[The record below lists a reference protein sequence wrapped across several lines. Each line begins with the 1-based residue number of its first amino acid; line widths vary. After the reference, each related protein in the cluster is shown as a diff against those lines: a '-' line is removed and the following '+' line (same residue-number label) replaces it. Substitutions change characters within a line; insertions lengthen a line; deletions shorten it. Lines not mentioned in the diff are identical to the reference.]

1 MKSFFLLLCFLPL
14 LSIAQEKFSINGSL
28 TGVPDQTSVS
38 ITDANNPSDTL
49 SISKVVSG
57 KFTLNGSLPEPG
69 LYHLNF
75 AGPKKKALLFL
86 DNSNVTV
93 KGNINEIQKMTVE
106 GSQSHKDFQ
115 EFETVFTPL

>member
-1 MKSFFLLLCFLPL
+1 MKSFFLLLTFLPL
-14 LSIAQEKFSINGSL
+14 FSLAQEKFSINGSL

-57 KFTLNGSLPEPG
+57 KFTLTGSLPEPG

-75 AGPKKKALLFL
+75 AGPNKKALLFL

-93 KGNINEIQKMTVE
+93 KGNIDEIQKMTVE

-115 EFETVFTPL
+115 EFEAVF